1 MRKEQLVNLQNVNPG
16 QTALLSIPCGPT
28 YERLKL
34 YLTNGLLISMI
45 DLITIKQ
52 NGKPVWAVAGS
63 DLLAQNLYEGKPNP
77 TNVVLIDFTRRG
89 AKSSATKNSAGV
101 TIQSTQVQEELFT
114 CLATA
119 GLQQCTMEIKINAA
133 TPAGIGMTAWAQES
147 DPSKNP
153 WVFKEQSATYAL
165 MTVGQ
170 NDIPLPVQQAGSV
183 ITKIYLHQSNFG
195 QAGAGSIQSLQI
207 RNNQVIISEGTPQVY
222 QDDQTDYQKM
232 PQPGL
237 FVVDFDLQGMREK
250 WLNTTLSKNVFIR
263 IITQTGPVFLTGY
276 AKIVDPI
283 NR

>member
-1 MRKEQLVNLQNVNPG
+1 MRKEQLVNLQNVNSG

-28 YERLKL
+28 YERIKL
-34 YLTNGLLISMI
+34 YFTGGLLISMI

-77 TNVVLIDFTRRG
+77 TNVALIDFTRRG

-101 TIQSTQVQEELFT
+101 VIQSTQVQEELFT

-133 TPAGIGMTAWAQES
+133 APAGVGMTAWAQES

-183 ITKIYLHQSNFG
+183 ITKIYLHQSNYG

-222 QDDQTDYQKM
+222 QDDQTDYQKV
-232 PQPGL
+232 PQAGL